1 MAEYE
6 KKNVSSGNTFF
17 QSITNVGKLGYY
29 PTDQQHCRK
38 IAEMLRWPAG
48 EVNVL
53 EPSIGDGA
61 ALRTVISNADKSKL
75 HTFGVELNVNIYR
88 KLNEAKEEMM
98 VDYLINADFLHGVKI
113 SNNKFGFCFANPPY
127 GDGDGCRLEQE
138 FVEKIFGYLRNK
150 GLLVLVIPYY
160 LLADEKFAKSFY
172 SRFDP
177 LGVYRFDDA
186 EYAKYKQI
194 VIFCKRRSCSGYL
207 RDNLI
212 EWLGYHRTLEMIPYL
227 SESGEV
233 YDVPASPDNVEYF
246 TTKDFNADGF
256 RDALITSQLA
266 KDISLAGAKPYTAT
280 DAGSPPIPLTSE
292 TSHLVAVCGVGSGFA
307 GNEADG
313 TLHLQRGVVEVK
325 EFEKVVEDSAGRSY
339 VEVTQSSITTMNIL
353 DSNFNYIKL
362 EGDAPVNNEDSESED
377 DDE

>member
-75 HTFGVELNVNIYR
+75 HTFGVELNVNIYE
-88 KLNEAKEEMM
+88 KLNEVKKEMK

-150 GLLVLVIPYY
+150 GLLVLVIPY
-160 LLADEKFAKSFY
+160 
-172 SRFDP
+172 
-177 LGVYRFDDA
+177 
-186 EYAKYKQI
+186 
-194 VIFCKRRSCSGYL
+194 
-207 RDNLI
+207 
-212 EWLGYHRTLEMIPYL
+212 
-227 SESGEV
+227 
-233 YDVPASPDNVEYF
+233 
-246 TTKDFNADGF
+246 
-256 RDALITSQLA
+256 
-266 KDISLAGAKPYTAT
+266 
-280 DAGSPPIPLTSE
+280 
-292 TSHLVAVCGVGSGFA
+292 
-307 GNEADG
+307 
-313 TLHLQRGVVEVK
+313 
-325 EFEKVVEDSAGRSY
+325 
-339 VEVTQSSITTMNIL
+339 
-353 DSNFNYIKL
+353 
-362 EGDAPVNNEDSESED
+362 
-377 DDE
+377 